1 MERYYARG
9 DPIRLQFSP
18 TLATEGLAVE
28 FPKVLTGRNR
38 DHVLW
43 DVMGT
48 RLQFQFPGPTLDA
61 RS

>member
-1 MERYYARG
+1 MRAA
-9 DPIRLQFSP
+9 IQFVYS
-18 TLATEGLAVE
+18 LAQLWLLGAWQSSSQGSH
-28 FPKVLTGRNR
+28 GRNR

-48 RLQFQFPGPTLDA
+48 RLQFQFPGLTLDA